1 MLWTVYFEEKIQPC
15 SKLRNSKKGLNFA
28 LVVELALLNFTY
40 SSKIVTARPHNAVWP
55 EYTTVQS
62 SGPWFKLCDFLPQYA
77 L

>member
-1 MLWTVYFEEKIQPC
+1 MLKIL
-15 SKLRNSKKGLNFA
+15 KILFVAKKGLNFA
-28 LVVELALLNFTY
+28 LVVELALLNFAY
-40 SSKIVTARPHNAVWP
+40 SSKIATARPHNAVWP